1 MRKTKIVCTMG
12 PAVNQDDKIEEL
24 ILAGMNVARF
34 NFSHGSH
41 SEQKRQMERV
51 VKARE
56 KLGKYVAILLD
67 TKGPEIRVR
76 DIKEEPVMLQKGKN
90 YTLVCGDDQLIG
102 DEKQAAVTYD
112 NLYQDIKVG
121 STILLDDGLIA
132 LTVLSVQ
139 GKRIHCRIENDGLLK
154 SHKGVNIP
162 GTHIRLPYL
171 SEKDRA
177 DILFGIENN
186 IDFVAASFVRSA
198 GDVNLIR
205 NLLDAN
211 GGTSINI
218 IAKIENKE
226 GVERIDEII
235 EASDAIMIARGDMGV
250 ELPAEE
256 VPILQK
262 MIIKKVYEAGKQ
274 VIIATQMLDSMM
286 EHPRATRAETADV
299 ANAVYDGASAVM
311 LSGETAAG
319 KFPIEALKTMVRIV
333 ERTEADVDYVKRFY
347 TRERHSNPDVTD
359 AIGHATCTTAYDL
372 NAEAIVTVTKSGR
385 SARMISRYR
394 PYCKIIAGS
403 TSEQVC
409 RQLSLSWGVIP
420 IYIEE
425 KDEIFE
431 LFDYA
436 ISQAKGKELLK
447 TGDIAVINAG
457 VPLGVSGNTN
467 MIKVVTVE

>member
-12 PAVNQDDKIEEL
+12 PAVSRDDKVEEL
-24 ILAGMNVARF
+24 IRAGMNVARF

-41 SEQKRQMERV
+41 EEQKAQMDRV
-51 VKARE
+51 VKARA
-56 KLGKYVAILLD
+56 KLRKYVAILLD
-67 TKGPEIRVR
+67 TKGPEVR
-76 DIKEEPVMLQKGKN
+76 IKNMKDGRAELKRGQSF
-90 YTLVCGDDQLIG
+90 TLVCGADTEG
-102 DEKQAAVTYD
+102 DATHACVTYE
-112 NLYQDIKVG
+112 NLCEDVRVG
-121 STILLDDGLIA
+121 DTILLDDGLIA
-132 LTVLSVQ
+132 LTVSLIE
-139 GKRIHCRIENDGLLK
+139 GKKIHCQVENSGVLK
-154 SHKGVNIP
+154 SSKGVNIP
-162 GTHIRLPYL
+162 GVHIHLPYL
-171 SEKDRA
+171 SEKDRS
-177 DILFGIENN
+177 DILFGIEND

-198 GDVNLIR
+198 ADVNLIR

-211 GGTSINI
+211 GGFGINI

-262 MIIKKVYEAGKQ
+262 MIIRKVYEAGKQ

-299 ANAVYDGASAVM
+299 ANAVYEGASAVM

-319 KFPIEALKTMVRIV
+319 KFPIESLETMVRIV

-359 AIGHATCTTAYDL
+359 AIGHATCTTAYGL
-372 NAEAIVTVTKSGR
+372 NAAAILSVTKSGR

-394 PYCKIIAGS
+394 PDCKIIAGS
-403 TSEQVC
+403 TSERVC
-409 RQLSLSWGVIP
+409 RQLNLSWGVEP

-431 LFDYA
+431 LFDHA
-436 ISQAKGKELLK
+436 ISEAKACGLLK
-447 TGDIAVINAG
+447 PGDIAVINAG

-467 MIKVVTVE
+467 MIKVVTVD